1 VVERIPMDPLPS
13 LPELDEAARARA
25 LALVERRQR
34 PERRILGTLAL
45 GVRGDDRSLIDVA
58 IAAALAAPE
67 EGEPQRTRKAIL
79 LYRMTAGL
87 VRAGYDEVALR
98 LAPLIPFAAGMTQ
111 MLVFSVEQP
120 QERYCWR
127 VTPAYALTEGRTPFE
142 LPIDPLI
149 LPYQHG
155 RVEIDDG
162 YLRRKLLA
170 RPSDPPP
177 ILLLP
182 HPLGLVE
189 LDGASYV
196 ILDGNH
202 RVVCAWHRR
211 CGSIPGF
218 VLTQEEA
225 AAVLLSH
232 TQWPPYNAA
241 VRYLRA

>member
-1 VVERIPMDPLPS
+1 MEPQLS
-13 LPELDEAARARA
+13 LPELDENARARA

-34 PERRILGTLAL
+34 PERRVLGTLAV
-45 GVRGDDRSLIDVA
+45 GVRGDDRALIEEA

-67 EGEPQRTRKAIL
+67 GGEPQRTRKAIL
-79 LYRMTAGL
+79 LYRITAEL
-87 VRAGYDEVALR
+87 VRTGYDDIALR
-98 LAPLIPFAAGMTQ
+98 IAPLIPFAAGMTQ

-127 VTPAYALTEGRTPFE
+127 VTPAYALTEGRSPFE

-149 LPYQHG
+149 LPYRHG
-155 RVEIDDG
+155 RVDIDDA

-170 RPSDPPP
+170 RPSEPRP

-189 LDGASYV
+189 LDGGTYV

-202 RVVCAWHRR
+202 RVVCAWHLRR
-211 CGSIPGF
+211 GSIPGF
-218 VLTQEEA
+218 VLTPEEA
-225 AAVLLSH
+225 TAVLLSH

-241 VRYLRA
+241 VRFLRA